1 MRKLKIGGVWLLQ
14 GLMALAMTGSGVQK
28 FTSPAWERMFRVWGY
43 PDHFYAVIGVVET
56 VCGLALLVP
65 KLATPA
71 ALVLM
76 IVMVGAGITQMTHGR
91 NGVGELVFFSVLGV
105 VAFAR
110 RAPWVRRSLGPLVP
124 GSLPESLPGS
134 VGRKGT

>member
-1 MRKLKIGGVWLLQ
+1 MRKLRIGGVWVLQ

-43 PDHFYAVIGVVET
+43 PDHFYAVIGIVEA

-65 KLATPA
+65 RLATPA
-71 ALVLM
+71 AITLM
-76 IVMVGAGITQMTHGR
+76 VVMVGAAITQMTHGR
-91 NGVGELVFFSVLGV
+91 SGVGELVFFSVLGV

-110 RAPWVRRSLGPLVP
+110 RSYRIKASQPIDPATASR
-124 GSLPESLPGS
+124 
-134 VGRKGT
+134 